1 MYTLE
6 DDRTPEQK
14 RSTMPR
20 VDAAVKD
27 AIRNKYAWPGGY
39 PLFLITTDGGALCV
53 ECGKKEFKR
62 IAYAVRHSL
71 NDGWNAA
78 AVDVNWE
85 DPDLYC
91 DHCDKQIESAY
102 AS

>member
-1 MYTLE
+1 
-6 DDRTPEQK
+6 
-14 RSTMPR
+14 MPR
-20 VDAAVKD
+20 VDAAVKN

-53 ECGKKEFKR
+53 ACGRKEYKR
-62 IAYAVRHSL
+62 IAYAVRHAL

-91 DHCDKQIESAY
+91 DHCNTRIESAY

>member
-1 MYTLE
+1 
-6 DDRTPEQK
+6 
-14 RSTMPR
+14 MPR

-53 ECGKKEFKR
+53 ECGRKEFKQ

-78 AVDVNWE
+78 AVKDRKSTRLNSSH
-85 DPDLYC
+85 PKLSRMPS
-91 DHCDKQIESAY
+91 SA
-102 AS
+102 